1 MMDIP
6 LAPVE
11 RILKRTGLR
20 VSKEATIEFA
30 QLLEE
35 IIADIVSEAAAE
47 AKRNKR
53 KTVLDQDI
61 RRAIKKIYLS

>member
-1 MMDIP
+1 MDIP

>member
-1 MMDIP
+1 MDIP

-35 IIADIVSEAAAE
+35 IIADIVSEADAE

-53 KTVLDQDI
+53 KTVLDKDI
-61 RRAIKKIYLS
+61 RKAIKKIYLS